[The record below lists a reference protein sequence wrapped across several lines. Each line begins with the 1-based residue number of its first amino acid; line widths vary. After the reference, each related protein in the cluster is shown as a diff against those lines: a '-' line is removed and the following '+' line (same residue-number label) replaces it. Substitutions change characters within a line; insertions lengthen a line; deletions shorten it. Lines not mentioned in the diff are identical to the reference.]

1 MLLLPTFN
9 VTIRPCL
16 VGSAAFTGHEQGH
29 FCGSCQRVVQDFS
42 QSLNPISD
50 LAAASAASPDGRVR
64 EQFQRSQTL
73 DPHTLTRRLKW
84 FLLALVLVV
93 VQGLT
98 AQEALAQVKQVAA
111 TPYNKPTAAA
121 PQAAPTALPADE
133 NPNIVYGEMMEIMPR
148 LRGGGSKRE
157 VIQYLQRRIVW
168 PCEKGK
174 IVSAE
179 GRVFASFTV
188 GTDGQVQNA
197 KIVRSFN
204 HRFNESVLL
213 AVRTLPQFILGLQN
227 GQPVP
232 VTMTL
237 PITFKLK

>member
-1 MLLLPTFN
+1 MWGN
-9 VTIRPCL
+9 
-16 VGSAAFTGHEQGH
+16 
-29 FCGSCQRVVQDFS
+29 
-42 QSLNPISD
+42 
-50 LAAASAASPDGRVR
+50 DGN
-64 EQFQRSQTL
+64 
-73 DPHTLTRRLKW
+73 
-84 FLLALVLVV
+84 
-93 VQGLT
+93 
-98 AQEALAQVKQVAA
+98 
-111 TPYNKPTAAA
+111 YA
-121 PQAAPTALPADE
+121 PP
-133 NPNIVYGEMMEIMPR
+133 PR
-148 LRGGGSKRE
+148 WCSKRE

-168 PCEKGK
+168 PCGKGK

-197 KIVRSFN
+197 KIVKSFN

-213 AVRTLPQFILGLQN
+213 AVRTLPQFIPRLQN